1 MIFDK
6 QWWKKRKIKR
16 RENCCVL
23 NDRGKYS
30 TYYYI
35 NRYINSSTDENIE
48 AYDANLEKIKTG
60 IDFQKLYSLMF
71 SEKLLNKEDEIERQ
85 NTFAALIHLS
95 ITLFVVSYDE
105 GIDIL
110 EQIDPN
116 TVDDFIK
123 WFINFK
129 KNILKI

>member
-6 QWWKKRKIKR
+6 EWRRKRKIRR
-16 RENCCVL
+16 RENCCAL
-23 NDRGKYS
+23 TDKGKYT

-48 AYDANLEKIKTG
+48 AYDADLEKIKEG
-60 IDFQKLYSLMF
+60 SDFQKLYTLIF

-85 NTFAALIHLS
+85 NTFSALINLS
-95 ITLFVVSYDE
+95 IILFVVSYDE

-116 TVDDFIK
+116 VVDDFIK